1 VSRRKDFSDLCRT
14 RSWVEFCRSSLGVN
28 SLYALEQR
36 LEQGAFQLN
45 ARGTITHRNK
55 WRRYLSE
62 GVMPNRRLVASVE
75 TAIPGSSA
83 VLNHLCWDVF
93 RSLINGEGVDTE
105 AFLRRA
111 CPGALKLLYGF
122 DAPEHGGWRRRAL
135 REATIARLER
145 RDDLDGIAVLSLLI
159 VEAHQAGKGALA
171 IELGGALF
179 YALLRLPFSSNQV
192 LAKVAP
198 QLFDVVRERVFP
210 FARST
215 TNWLSME
222 RVSYERTAQLVRV
235 VLESQEGGLTGY
247 RAREVLDRLFES
259 GWLTPVG
266 FLSFSAPC
274 GGQNSQDRRR
284 KASLRIC
291 GDWIV
296 ETWDVAFK
304 ELNLASAKN
313 GEPAT

>member
-1 VSRRKDFSDLCRT
+1 MSRRKDFSDLCRI
-14 RSWVEFCRSSLGVN
+14 RLWVEFCRSSLGVN

-45 ARGTITHRNK
+45 ARGKITHRNK
-55 WRRYLSE
+55 WRRYLSK
-62 GVMPNRRLVASVE
+62 GVMPNRRLVVSVE
-75 TAIPGSSA
+75 TSIPGSTA
-83 VLNHLCWDVF
+83 VLNHLCWDMF
-93 RSLINGEGVDTE
+93 RTLANGAGVDTD

-111 CPGALKLLYGF
+111 CPGVLKLLYGF
-122 DAPEHGGWRRRAL
+122 DTPESGGWRRRAL

-179 YALLRLPFSSNQV
+179 YALLRLPFSSNQALV
-192 LAKVAP
+192 RVAP
-198 QLFDVVRERVFP
+198 QLFDVVKERVFP

-222 RVSYERTAQLVRV
+222 GVSYDRTAQLVRV
-235 VLESQEGGLTGY
+235 VLESQEGGLAGY

-296 ETWDVAFK
+296 DTWDAAFE
-304 ELNLASAKN
+304 ELNLASS
-313 GEPAT
+313 

>member
-1 VSRRKDFSDLCRT
+1 
-14 RSWVEFCRSSLGVN
+14 
-28 SLYALEQR
+28 
-36 LEQGAFQLN
+36 
-45 ARGTITHRNK
+45 
-55 WRRYLSE
+55 
-62 GVMPNRRLVASVE
+62 MPNRRLVASVE
-75 TAIPGSSA
+75 TAILGSTA

-93 RSLINGEGVDTE
+93 RSLANGADVDTD
-105 AFLRRA
+105 AFLRRT
-111 CPGALKLLYGF
+111 CPGVLKLLYRF
-122 DAPEHGGWRRRAL
+122 DTPGSEGWRRRSL
-135 REATIARLER
+135 REAMIARLER
-145 RDDLDGIAVLSLLI
+145 RDDLDGIAALSLLI

-222 RVSYERTAQLVRV
+222 RVFYEQTAQLVRV
-235 VLESQEGGLTGY
+235 VLESQEGGLAGY

-284 KASLRIC
+284 KSSQRIC

-296 ETWDVAFK
+296 ETWDAAFE
-304 ELNLASAKN
+304 ELDRASS
-313 GEPAT
+313 